1 VLLRSAYGLDSPLLV
16 DLGSTLG
23 SVLGGDSRL
32 RSLNIGRVS
41 RIVFSRRIV
50 SGLFEPDEIGAYL
63 CSGKWDGR
71 GLRKS
76 Q

>member
-1 VLLRSAYGLDSPLLV
+1 MLLRSAHGLDSPLMV
-16 DLGSTLG
+16 DLG
-23 SVLGGDSRL
+23 SVLGCYSRL
-32 RSLNIGRVS
+32 RSLNVGWVI
-41 RIVFSRRIV
+41 RIVDSRRIV
-50 SGLFEPDEIGAYL
+50 SGLFEPYKIGAYL

>member
-1 VLLRSAYGLDSPLLV
+1 VLLRSAHGLDSPLLF
-16 DLGSTLG
+16 DLG

-32 RSLNIGRVS
+32 RSLNIGRVV

-50 SGLFEPDEIGAYL
+50 SGLFEPYEIGAYL